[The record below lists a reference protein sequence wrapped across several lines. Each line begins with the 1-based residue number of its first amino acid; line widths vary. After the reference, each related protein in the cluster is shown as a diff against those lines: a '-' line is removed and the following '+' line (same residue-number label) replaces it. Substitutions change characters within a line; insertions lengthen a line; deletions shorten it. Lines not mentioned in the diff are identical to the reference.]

1 MDIDGISFE
10 GMNEADVREE
20 FVTPLLRRLGY
31 RSGFKHNIVREQ
43 SLRYPRSSLGRKK
56 RSDPMLRGKADYI
69 CEANGRI
76 RWVIEAKAPSESLGI
91 DEAEQAYTYA
101 RHPEVRAVYFCL
113 TNGHE
118 FVVYRTD
125 ESPDAGPVLTVDY
138 DDFPAGFSRIES
150 LLSPAAVVRDHPEI
164 EIDIGLPIGPSL
176 RSVAQIVSGRVTIQ
190 SVTPNLTPLMGLNH
204 SITEGAIERVED
216 ESLVIYLDLLA
227 PFQGLQDFSR
237 RFGLDR
243 MELASAD
250 SVLSADQGAPTVFLA
265 SQEMIIPVGER
276 VLDLQS
282 WTHIVSPI
290 QLAGRADTRAEVVIE
305 GHRLHGAWS
314 QTVAFPV
321 AGTEVRVQGDF
332 DAQVF

>member
-164 EIDIGLPIGPSL
+164 DYRRRDRACG
-176 RSVAQIVSGRVTIQ
+176 GRVACDLPRPV
-190 SVTPNLTPLMGLNH
+190 SAVPGPAGL
-204 SITEGAIERVED
+204 
-216 ESLVIYLDLLA
+216 
-227 PFQGLQDFSR
+227 
-237 RFGLDR
+237 
-243 MELASAD
+243 
-250 SVLSADQGAPTVFLA
+250 LSTV
-265 SQEMIIPVGER
+265 
-276 VLDLQS
+276 
-282 WTHIVSPI
+282 
-290 QLAGRADTRAEVVIE
+290 RARS
-305 GHRLHGAWS
+305 HGAC
-314 QTVAFPV
+314 
-321 AGTEVRVQGDF
+321 EC
-332 DAQVF
+332 